1 MRVRKRGNRNDLEIE
16 RERARARERERGRVN
31 EFSLSRARERERKVD
46 SESRSECVRVSTVGA
61 AREEAAY
68 IFPRIMLLMMRS
80 SRCSSGL
87 IFKALVQA
95 SAVSRGLLVVS
106 GVSTRALP
114 AWILAML
121 AFKARMAVHA
131 PFGLRLEVL
140 LGLLLGLLR
149 VSCPIGLLVSQL
161 PRVFEGALAV
171 ELQPAAGIILQFVR
185 GATSL
190 VVASCFAGTR
200 LAPAW
205 EGLVVALISWA
216 RW

>member
-1 MRVRKRGNRNDLEIE
+1 
-16 RERARARERERGRVN
+16 
-31 EFSLSRARERERKVD
+31 
-46 SESRSECVRVSTVGA
+46 
-61 AREEAAY
+61 
-68 IFPRIMLLMMRS
+68 MMRS

-87 IFKALVQA
+87 IFKALLQA
-95 SAVSRGLLVVS
+95 SAVARGLLVKAAEVS

-114 AWILAML
+114 AGILAML
-121 AFKARMAVHA
+121 AFKALMAVHA

-140 LGLLLGLLR
+140 LGLLLGLPR

-171 ELQPAAGIILQFVR
+171 VLQPAAGIILQFVR
-185 GATSL
+185 GANLL
-190 VVASCFAGTR
+190 VVAWYFSGTR

-205 EGLVVALISWA
+205 GGLVVALISCA